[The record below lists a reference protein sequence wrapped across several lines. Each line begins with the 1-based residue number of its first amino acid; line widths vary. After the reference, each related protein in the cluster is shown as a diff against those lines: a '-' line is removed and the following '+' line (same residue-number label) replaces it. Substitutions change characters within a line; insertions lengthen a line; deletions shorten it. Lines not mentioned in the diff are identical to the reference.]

1 MTTTDQNGTSA
12 KKASKLS
19 IQQIQYKPIEVS
31 KLVDPYVDTANLL
44 IIDRDPHEEM
54 DSG

>member
-1 MTTTDQNGTSA
+1 MTTKQNGTS
-12 KKASKLS
+12 KTTVKLPA
-19 IQQIQYKPIEVS
+19 QVQYKPIEVQ

-44 IIDRDPHEEM
+44 LIDRDPHEDI